1 MSTYEISKSS
11 LLSLKAEILRKQ
23 EDISKA
29 KIENE
34 AKIKVLK
41 KVPLEIKNKGVEER
55 SNKDYEED
63 LDLLKLSKTVLE
75 RKTELYEK
83 LSSGT
88 LSEEKKKKYEQVL
101 VRFDKKK
108 NNKVSDVPP
117 SDSESDKRQSE
128 SEDDNYYES
137 DEDEA
142 KDPGERWVEYV
153 DSFGRTRKC
162 MEKDLEFLK
171 SKDKEMKKIIHE
183 KKQLNEEDNRK
194 DEEDCSQNVTEDT
207 DISKDTDQMI
217 SSDMRRELQRRQW
230 EKEEEENRNKTNIHY
245 EDVLYGEA
253 RTHGVGYYGFSRDE
267 EERAK
272 QQEALK
278 KLRKETEDK
287 QKKAQELKETR
298 EKLLAARLKAARNR
312 KRARLGLPPE
322 EDEPESITPQPVIS
336 EKELQKQKEQEEKER
351 LLEEARQKYVRPW
364 DVGKEGVKEMDVM
377 TQKEWVEKKRKDRPA
392 EFAPP
397 TNYRKNFRAV
407 ETIITEDGVESNETL
422 KFSTGKPKNKHKKE
436 KNVLL
441 KSSNKIEKLNQKT
454 QKDTSADIAL
464 RNIRQNDQI
473 VDLEDEGIHKRKG
486 VEVAPPSTYD
496 YYGPT
501 STKIKRSSNTG
512 TNIQESIEAGLKFLR
527 KQVEEKEKSSN
538 IDDMFLF

>member
-171 SKDKEMKKIIHE
+171 SKDKEMKKIIEE

-436 KNVLL
+436 KKVLL

-454 QKDTSADIAL
+454 QKDTSADISL
-464 RNIRQNDQI
+464 RNIKRNDQI

-501 STKIKRSSNTG
+501 STKIKKSSNTG

>member
-55 SNKDYEED
+55 GNKDYEED

-75 RKTELYEK
+75 RKAEIYEK

-88 LSEEKKKKYEQVL
+88 LSEENKKKYEHVL
-101 VRFDKKK
+101 VIFDKK
-108 NNKVSDVPP
+108 NSDLPP

-137 DEDEA
+137 DENEA

-171 SKDKEMKKIIHE
+171 SKDEEMKKVIEE
-183 KKQLNEEDNRK
+183 KNQLNEEEIHKDN
-194 DEEDCSQNVTEDT
+194 DDCSKDVTEDILE
-207 DISKDTDQMI
+207 DCDQMM

-253 RTHGVGYYGFSRDE
+253 RTHGVGYYGFSKDE

-272 QQEALK
+272 QQAALK
-278 KLRKETEDK
+278 NLRKETEDK

-322 EDEPESITPQPVIS
+322 EDEPESIIPQPEKS
-336 EKELQKQKEQEEKER
+336 EEELQKQKEQEERER

-364 DVGKEGVKEMDVM
+364 DVGKEGVKEVEIM
-377 TQKEWVEKKRKDRPA
+377 TQKEWVEKKRKDRPT

-397 TNYRKNFRAV
+397 TTYRKNFRAAESSTTEDKI
-407 ETIITEDGVESNETL
+407 ETIETL
-422 KFSTGKPKNKHKKE
+422 KFSTVKPKNKYKKYT
-436 KNVLL
+436 VTT
-441 KSSNKIEKLNQKT
+441 SSSDMEKLDQKA
-454 QKDTSADIAL
+454 QSRKDPDVRVDMLL
-464 RNIRQNDQI
+464 RDYRQTEEI
-473 VDLEDEGIHKRKG
+473 IDLVSEDNVCKRKG
-486 VEVAPPSTYD
+486 VEVAPPPTYD
-496 YYGPT
+496 YYGPS
-501 STKIKRSSNTG
+501 STKIKRNSKAG

-527 KQVEEKEKSSN
+527 KQVEQKEKSSN
-538 IDDMFLF
+538 TNDMFLF